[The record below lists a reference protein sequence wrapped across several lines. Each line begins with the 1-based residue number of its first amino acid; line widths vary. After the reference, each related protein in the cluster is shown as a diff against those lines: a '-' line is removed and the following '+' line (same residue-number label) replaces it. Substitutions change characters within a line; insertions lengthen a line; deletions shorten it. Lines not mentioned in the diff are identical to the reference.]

1 MKEYKYTNPL
11 YTTEDVVT
19 KKEYDYD
26 IKSAKRSGFMKGFI
40 VGLFSLIVI
49 GGVAYG
55 FSSLGDQKQYKLTEP
70 DIEMPELK
78 EDIYKEDGSIDDG
91 NLDMETVDE

>member
-1 MKEYKYTNPL
+1 MKEYKYNDPL

-19 KKEYDYD
+19 KSEYYHD
-26 IKSAKRSGFMKGFI
+26 INSAKRSGFMKGFI
-40 VGLFSLIVI
+40 VAIVALLVV

-78 EDIYKEDGSIDDG
+78 EDIYKEDGSVDDG
-91 NLDMETVDE
+91 NINMETVDE